1 MRYLRPPSII
11 FLLLLVLFLTVS
23 SVTPA
28 PAFAPPPESLST
40 PPLSASLI
48 VYLTPGSRPDKDW
61 QAVYGQPD
69 VYVVSN
75 VTVDQLKIDP
85 RVIKT
90 EPNPIIHVAPQ
101 PDEFTEGIQ
110 PFGVNDPL
118 VGQQYALA
126 RMSVPDAW
134 TRSHGDGIIIAVVD
148 TGADFTHPDLTGKFV
163 SRGRDFVNND
173 NDAADDQGHGTH
185 VSGIAAGATNNGVG
199 IAGVGYNAK
208 VLPVKVL
215 NANGSGDMGTIASGI
230 AWAVDNGAKIINLS
244 LGGPMGAPVLETAI
258 NNAWARGAIVVCA
271 AGNTGSTSPQYPAVY
286 ANCLSVA
293 ATDTA
298 DRLASFSTYGPGID
312 VAAPGVQILSTVRGG
327 RYESWNGTSMA
338 APNVAGALA
347 LIWAAH
353 PTWTNA
359 QVRSALENNADNIGS
374 ATYFGKGRVNVARA
388 VGAGSGPTLTP
399 APTPSLPSPTPATGL
414 DGQIEDAINAQRK
427 ANGLLPVA
435 NDSALTRIAR
445 QHNQW
450 MDEHNCFAHDC
461 PGEPTVWQRL
471 AGAGY
476 PYGYGS
482 EVIARGYDTVSS
494 LVNGWMTSDGHRAIL
509 LGTAWNRIGCAWDE
523 FASGYMGRFMTCDF
537 GRSGSSPTVTP
548 PPNRAWPPGYFMLIE
563 IPYDTST
570 QAQIDALYRDLCAG
584 RRNDGVRCAW
594 HQYRSLDETLP

>member
-1 MRYLRPPSII
+1 
-11 FLLLLVLFLTVS
+11 
-23 SVTPA
+23 
-28 PAFAPPPESLST
+28 
-40 PPLSASLI
+40 
-48 VYLTPGSRPDKDW
+48 
-61 QAVYGQPD
+61 
-69 VYVVSN
+69 
-75 VTVDQLKIDP
+75 
-85 RVIKT
+85 VIKT
-90 EPNPIIHVAPQ
+90 EPNPIISVAPQ
-101 PDEFTEGIQ
+101 PDLFTEGIQ
-110 PFGVNDPL
+110 PYAVNDPM
-118 VGQQYALA
+118 VDQQYALG

-134 TRSHGDGIIIAVVD
+134 TRSYGDGIIIAVVD
-148 TGADFTHPDLTGKFV
+148 TGVDFTHPDLAGKFV
-163 SRGRDFVNND
+163 SRGHDFVNND
-173 NDAADDQGHGTH
+173 NDATDDQGHGTH

-244 LGGPMGAPVLETAI
+244 LGGPMGAAVLETAL
-258 NNAWARGAIVVCA
+258 NNAWAKGAIVVCA

-286 ANCLSVA
+286 ANCISVA
-293 ATDTA
+293 ATDAA

-338 APNVAGALA
+338 TPNVAGVVA

-359 QVRSALENNADNIGS
+359 QVRAALENNTDNIGS
-374 ATYFGKGRVNVARA
+374 STYFGKGRVNAFRS
-388 VGAGSGPTLTP
+388 VGSPTGPTLTP
-399 APTPSLPSPTPATGL
+399 APTSRYPTPTPAMSL

-427 ANGLLPVA
+427 GHNLAPVT
-435 NDSALTRIAR
+435 NDPALTRIAR
-445 QHNQW
+445 QHNQY
-450 MDEHNCFAHDC
+450 MDDHNCFAHEC

-482 EVIARGYDTVSS
+482 EVIARGYDTVAS
-494 LVNGWMTSDGHRAIL
+494 LVNGWMNSDGHRAIL
-509 LGTAWNRIGCAWDE
+509 LGTAWNRVGCAWDE

-537 GRSGSSPTVTP
+537 GRSSGSPTVTP

-563 IPYDTST
+563 VPYDTST

-594 HQYRSLDETLP
+594 HQYRSLDETVP